1 VADEPTTF
9 ESIVDWPWTNGA
21 NLTIMGTYLDFC
33 ATTPVDPR
41 VSEVVR
47 HYMEVEFGN
56 AGSRTHLYGQH
67 AAAAVEE
74 ARALVAASAS
84 AKADEVFF
92 TSGATE
98 ANNLA
103 ILGLGRH
110 AEESGRRHCLALAI
124 EHKAVLEPLHALAQA
139 CDIEVELV
147 PVSDTGWVDP
157 DDLAARL
164 RPDTLMVSTMHANN
178 ETGVLQPLDEIGAVL
193 DGHPAFWHVDA
204 AQAFGKVDL
213 KVERIDLVSVSGHK
227 IFGPMGIGAL
237 VARRRGYQRPPLS
250 PLMYGG
256 GQERGMRPGTVPVP
270 LVAGLGEAC
279 RLASS
284 ERAKRAAACQDER
297 DRLVSAFE
305 RLEPLYNGD
314 QAHVLPH
321 VANLSVP
328 GLDAEAAMMLLRDLV
343 AISNG
348 SACTS
353 STYEPSHVLTAM
365 GLDGERAIGALRISW
380 SHESV
385 DVDWQAVVERL
396 ADALR

>member
-1 VADEPTTF
+1 MA
-9 ESIVDWPWTNGA
+9 
-21 NLTIMGTYLDFC
+21 TYLDFC

-47 HYMEVEFGN
+47 YFMEEEFGN

-67 AAAAVEE
+67 AATAVEE
-74 ARALVAASAS
+74 ARSNIAASAS
-84 AKADEVFF
+84 ARADEVFF

-103 ILGLGRH
+103 ILGLGPY
-110 AEESGRRHCLALAI
+110 AEETGRRHCLALAI
-124 EHKAVLEPLHALAQA
+124 EHKAVLEPLQALSHGR
-139 CDIEVELV
+139 DVEVELI
-147 PVSDTGWVDP
+147 PVSERGWVDP
-157 DDLAARL
+157 DDIAARL
-164 RPDTLMVSTMHANN
+164 RPDTLLVSTMHANN
-178 ETGVLQPLDEIGAVL
+178 ETGVLQPLHEIGSVL
-193 DGHPAFWHVDA
+193 EGHPAFWHVDA
-204 AQAFGKVDL
+204 AQTFGKIELGVD
-213 KVERIDLVSVSGHK
+213 RIDLVSLSGHK
-227 IFGPMGIGAL
+227 LFGPMGVGAL

-256 GQERGMRPGTVPVP
+256 GQERGIRPGTVPVP

-279 RLASS
+279 RLASL
-284 ERAKRAAACQDER
+284 ERDKRVASCQDER
-297 DRLVSAFE
+297 DRLVAAFK

-321 VANLSVP
+321 VVNLSVP
-328 GLDAEAAMMLLRDLV
+328 GLDAEAAMMILRDLV

-365 GLDGERAIGALRISW
+365 GLDEERCMGALRISW

-385 DVDWQAVVERL
+385 DVDWQAVADRL